1 VPAER
6 PPGYFAGLS
15 RDTFLLACAS
25 LFSDIS
31 TEMLYPVLPVFLTQV
46 LGAGG
51 SAVGLIDGCAQ
62 ASQNLMQGVSGALSD
77 RLRRRKPLALCGYLL
92 SALAKPLIG
101 LAGSWPGVLTAR
113 FLDRLAAGTR
123 AAPRDA
129 LIAGSVQ
136 PAYRG
141 RAFGLEGV
149 GDNAGACLGPLLAL
163 ALLGAAGIGLRS
175 IFYIAVIPGLLAF
188 GMVLLVR
195 EQRAT
200 ATAEQNPKAGLRGLP
215 RAYWRYLLVTAI
227 FGLGNSSNAFLIL
240 RMQDDGASLSAT
252 ILVYAAYNL
261 VAALISYPAGALSD
275 RWGRRS
281 LLGVAFAVFL
291 LAYAGFG
298 MTRSVGTAAALFAL
312 YGLYQGV
319 FRAVGKSL
327 AADLSPAAMR
337 ATGIGCYSAAVG
349 LLQLVASVVA
359 GILWDR
365 VGHAAVFWYGALFAF
380 FGGIALVL
388 LMPAAARTVP
398 DPAC

>member
-1 VPAER
+1 MPAAR
-6 PPGYFAGLS
+6 APGYFAGLS

-31 TEMLYPVLPVFLTQV
+31 SEMLYPVLPVFLTQV

-51 SAVGLIDGCAQ
+51 SAVGLIDGFAQ
-62 ASQNLMQGVSGALSD
+62 ASQNVMQGVSGALSD

-92 SALAKPLIG
+92 AALAKPLIG
-101 LAGSWPGVLTAR
+101 LAGSWPGVLAAR

-141 RAFGLEGV
+141 RAFGLEGL

-195 EQRAT
+195 EQSAPAT
-200 ATAEQNPKAGLRGLP
+200 AKHGATPGLRGLP
-215 RAYWRYLLVTAI
+215 RTYWRYLLVTAI

-261 VAALISYPAGALSD
+261 VAALLSYPAGALSD

-281 LLGVAFAVFL
+281 LLGLAFAVFIIV
-291 LAYAGFG
+291 YAGFG
-298 MTRSVGTAAALFAL
+298 MTRRVGTAAALFAL
-312 YGLYQGV
+312 YGLYQGI

-337 ATGIGCYSAAVG
+337 ATGIGCYSATVG
-349 LLQLVASVVA
+349 LLQLIASVIA

-365 VGHAAVFWYGALFAF
+365 VGHAAVFWYGAIFAF
-380 FGGIALVL
+380 LGGISLLL
-388 LMPAAARTVP
+388 LMPATRP
-398 DPAC
+398 MPEPGW